1 MDDAAC
7 PPADALLAFTAGDL
21 GAEASAAVEGHI
33 DRCAPCRTALSS
45 LVRGELPK
53 PHFGRYRID
62 TVIGGGGMGVVYRA
76 HDPRLD
82 RAVAIKVVNRTG
94 DGDAQRDMLVRE
106 AQSLARLS
114 HPHICHVY
122 DVGRDGDEVWVAM
135 ELIDGADLR
144 RWAVGRPV
152 AAVVAALVDAA
163 RGLAAAHAAGLIHRD
178 VKPEN
183 ILVTSSGRAVVT
195 DFGLAR
201 RDDATQSTLAA
212 AGRVSGTPGYLAP
225 EQLTGAPLDARV
237 DQFAWAVTAWELL
250 TGERPFPVEPTARLA
265 AIRAGVATSRRVPPA
280 LGAALQR
287 ALASA
292 PRDRFESMD
301 ALLAALTRPS
311 PSRARR
317 LLAIGGALAVV
328 AGAAAITADL
338 GPDPAPARASAAAT
352 LPAELPA
359 ERVDAATAAAGPD
372 AGAAVTL
379 ATAPIAPPRRR
390 EPPSRPPPAP
400 VAAVVDAA
408 VAAPVDAAA
417 PGDAGVAIAAAPAA
431 PRRRFDQAQ
440 AERILATACA
450 FPVDPRRP
458 EPALHRR
465 GAAVDWGPIRRH
477 ENVPGLGPSGP
488 HPMSMFEVV
497 GARATYRFDG
507 DAVQR
512 LGSFDAAIGDVAVVC
527 PAPLP
532 AVATVNSRRM
542 PPHWSAPSPP
552 IYSYA
557 RAAVV
562 PRVASDLATLR
573 PLHVAERELTG
584 LAPLPADLER
594 RNLLVWARPGTH
606 TGDRWTQRG
615 WELDATDMRGRE
627 HLATGAGVWLVVADP
642 RLEGSAAT
650 QRRVVRGVLALPSLL
665 D

>member
-1 MDDAAC
+1 
-7 PPADALLAFTAGDL
+7 
-21 GAEASAAVEGHI
+21 
-33 DRCAPCRTALSS
+33 
-45 LVRGELPK
+45 
-53 PHFGRYRID
+53 
-62 TVIGGGGMGVVYRA
+62 
-76 HDPRLD
+76 
-82 RAVAIKVVNRTG
+82 
-94 DGDAQRDMLVRE
+94 
-106 AQSLARLS
+106 
-114 HPHICHVY
+114 
-122 DVGRDGDEVWVAM
+122 
-135 ELIDGADLR
+135 
-144 RWAVGRPV
+144 
-152 AAVVAALVDAA
+152 
-163 RGLAAAHAAGLIHRD
+163 
-178 VKPEN
+178 
-183 ILVTSSGRAVVT
+183 
-195 DFGLAR
+195 
-201 RDDATQSTLAA
+201 
-212 AGRVSGTPGYLAP
+212 
-225 EQLTGAPLDARV
+225 
-237 DQFAWAVTAWELL
+237 
-250 TGERPFPVEPTARLA
+250 
-265 AIRAGVATSRRVPPA
+265 
-280 LGAALQR
+280 
-287 ALASA
+287 
-292 PRDRFESMD
+292 
-301 ALLAALTRPS
+301 
-311 PSRARR
+311 
-317 LLAIGGALAVV
+317 
-328 AGAAAITADL
+328 
-338 GPDPAPARASAAAT
+338 
-352 LPAELPA
+352 
-359 ERVDAATAAAGPD
+359 
-372 AGAAVTL
+372 VTL
-379 ATAPIAPPRRR
+379 ATAPIVPRRR
-390 EPPSRPPPAP
+390 EPTRPAP
-400 VAAVVDAA
+400 VATPVDAA
-408 VAAPVDAAA
+408 VAAPPDAA
-417 PGDAGVAIAAAPAA
+417 PPIDAAVPVAAA

-573 PLHVAERELTG
+573 PLHVAERDLTG

-606 TGDRWTQRG
+606 TGDRWIQRG
-615 WELDATDMRGRE
+615 WELDATAMRGRE